1 MKTVLKNGYVLTAGQ
16 LQRADVLID
25 AGMIQDI
32 SPEIPASQNQ
42 VVSIVGQVILPGFV
56 DVHVHFREPGY
67 TDKETIATGSL
78 AAAHGGYTTVFSMPN
93 VQPVPDTPQRWL
105 QMQQLNQQKGCIHI
119 QQYASITRQRTGNE
133 LVDFKDL
140 KQVGACGFSNDG
152 SGVQTAATMYQAMQA
167 AAQVHLPIAAHIED
181 DSLAHGGVM
190 NAGFSAQKLHLPGI
204 PAVSET
210 AQLARDL
217 ELAAATG
224 VHYHACH
231 LSTAASVELVRAAKK
246 RGVNVTAEV
255 TPHHLLLDE
264 SMITTD
270 NPLFK
275 MNPPL
280 RTLADRQALLSG
292 LLDGTIDCIATDH
305 APHTKLDKQGSMLT
319 AAFGITG
326 LETSFAVLYTS
337 LVQSNLCSLAQL
349 VNWMSTQPAR
359 IFHLKQAGRIAIGA
373 PADLTVVDLN
383 HCTTITAAE
392 MLSKG
397 KNSPFIGRKV
407 AAQIKA
413 TMVHGQWVYQ
423 QEAK

>member
-133 LVDFKDL
+133 LVDFKAL

-190 NAGFSAQKLHLPGI
+190 NAGLSAQKLHLSGI

-359 IFHLKQAGRIAIGA
+359 IFHLTQAGCIAIGA

-383 HCTTITAAE
+383 HWTTITAAK